1 MAAFYCDGD
10 SDDDGDELEDFDFSL
25 SSPRYVVPSYAQL
38 CSLQLAANARESGG
52 TGGEDDG
59 WNSDDE
65 ACKPVIPVTEE
76 EEG

>member
-10 SDDDGDELEDFDFSL
+10 SDDGDELEDFDFSL
-25 SSPRYVVPSYAQL
+25 SSPRYVVPSYTQL

-52 TGGEDDG
+52 TGEDDG

-65 ACKPVIPVTEE
+65 SCKPVIPATEE
-76 EEG
+76 DEG